1 MDSPADCVCFRLR
14 RAARAASRAYDELL
28 APSGIRVTQFSLLSV
43 LKALGPLTVTELAEV
58 AVMERTTLTRNLR
71 VLEKQDLVSSKPG
84 LDRRQRVISLSK
96 HGRATLKVATP
107 LWREAQRRMVD
118 GLGTPRKQR
127 LLRDLAFTA
136 QL

>member
-1 MDSPADCVCFRLR
+1 MDTPADCVCFRLR

-43 LKALGPLTVTELAEV
+43 LNSLGPLTVTELAEV

-71 VLEKQDLVSSKPG
+71 VLERQNLVARKPG
-84 LDRRQRVISLSK
+84 QDRRQRVISLSK
-96 HGRATLKVATP
+96 HGRATLKAATP
-107 LWREAQRRMVD
+107 LWREAQKRMVA
-118 GLGTPRKQR
+118 GLGAPRKQR

-136 QL
+136 EL